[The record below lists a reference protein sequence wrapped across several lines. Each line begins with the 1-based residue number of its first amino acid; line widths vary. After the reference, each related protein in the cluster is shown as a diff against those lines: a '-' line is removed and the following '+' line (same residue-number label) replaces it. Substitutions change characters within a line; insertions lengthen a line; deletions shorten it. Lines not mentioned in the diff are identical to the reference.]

1 MRGEGRVVRR
11 SKALTPSDS
20 LVFYMP
26 SEKRRRNLFPSLI
39 ILILTQALCRMRG
52 VCSTGFLPCGGE
64 IVAGKGRS
72 DFSLSDL
79 PSCLVLVFWNLPET
93 VEECILIKSVGY
105 VQFILC
111 ASGYSFWLRMETRWN
126 LMVYIKSLKKYEHYY
141 S

>member
-1 MRGEGRVVRR
+1 MVLR

-20 LVFYMP
+20 LVFCML
-26 SEKRRRNLFPSLI
+26 SEKRRRNRLQSLI
-39 ILILTQALCRMRG
+39 ILILTRASCRTRG
-52 VCSTGFLPCGGE
+52 ICSIGFLPCGGE

-79 PSCLVLVFWNLPET
+79 PSRLVLVFWNLSET
-93 VEECILIKSVGY
+93 VEECILIKAVGY

-111 ASGYSFWLRMETRWN
+111 ASGYSFWLRMGTKWN

-141 S
+141 C